1 MFQDLERKKIKVV
14 DFGIAGSD
22 SNINVEH
29 TNAGSLRY
37 LAPEVI
43 ISRHPAHEG
52 IDVWAMGIILFW
64 MLNGRPPFDGSTR

>member
-1 MFQDLERKKIKVV
+1 
-14 DFGIAGSD
+14 
-22 SNINVEH
+22 VEH